1 MAAGRQRTFDKHQ
14 ALEAAMRVF
23 WQKGYV
29 GASLADLT
37 QSMGINKPSM
47 YAAFGNKEQLFIQA
61 TKHYID
67 HFAAGHARFL
77 HDETHPLTQRLKQF
91 LLSAVASQCGGHGPK
106 GCYLSVCVSESA
118 SPDLPDQAQA
128 TIEQAKDLTE
138 NLLSCFFQQGKD
150 NGELDTAIDAQHL
163 AQYFVTLLHG
173 TAAMARAGKNLAEL
187 ERLIDLSLTLIQPQ
201 KI

>member
-1 MAAGRQRTFDKHQ
+1 MAAGRQRAFDKTQ

-47 YAAFGNKEQLFIQA
+47 YSAFGNKEQLFIQA
-61 TKHYID
+61 TEHYID

-77 HDETHPLTQRLKQF
+77 HDEAHPLQHRLKQF
-91 LLSAVASQCGGHGPK
+91 LLSAVASQCGDHGPR

-118 SPDLPDQAQA
+118 SLDLPDQAHA
-128 TIEQAKDLTE
+128 TIEHAKNLTE
-138 NLLSCFFQQGKD
+138 DMLCCFFKQCRER
-150 NGELDTAIDAQHL
+150 GELRAETADESL

-173 TAAMARAGKNLAEL
+173 TAAMARAGKGLEEL
-187 ERLIDLSLTLIQPQ
+187 EQMIDLSLTLIQP
-201 KI
+201 